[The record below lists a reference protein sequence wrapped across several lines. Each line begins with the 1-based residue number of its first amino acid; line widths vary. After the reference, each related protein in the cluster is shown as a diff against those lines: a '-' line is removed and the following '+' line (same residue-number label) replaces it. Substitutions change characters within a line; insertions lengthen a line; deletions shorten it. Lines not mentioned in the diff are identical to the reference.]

1 MYDCI
6 DPDSKWAL
14 AYKTVQTTASIF
26 IQYNA
31 MKYFSVSMTG
41 VIYSF
46 TPLVACMLAALL
58 LKEKLTF
65 YTIFSVVIVLSCVMM
80 VLFGAEQNEAEAM
93 ETNNTALFTLFAQPF
108 LLGGGMIA
116 ARKMKK
122 NHPLAVTCYSNLLLG
137 TVSIIGVQCYEH
149 INYDFLW
156 TLSWASWLLITLAG
170 IFTIFENTLKFLAFR
185 YEEAAK
191 LQKLAFLPNVWNFS
205 VDGLIL
211 HTTFGSLQLA
221 GFISLFVFYGI
232 ELVTFY
238 FIRVKTD
245 EEKEENL
252 TGNSSKSEN
261 LNEKLLSLN
270 PDQEQ

>member
-1 MYDCI
+1 M
-6 DPDSKWAL
+6 
-14 AYKTVQTTASIF
+14 
-26 IQYNA
+26 
-31 MKYFSVSMTG
+31 
-41 VIYSF
+41 
-46 TPLVACMLAALL
+46 
-58 LKEKLTF
+58 
-65 YTIFSVVIVLSCVMM
+65 
-80 VLFGAEQNEAEAM
+80 
-93 ETNNTALFTLFAQPF
+93 
-108 LLGGGMIA
+108 
-116 ARKMKK
+116 
-122 NHPLAVTCYSNLLLG
+122 
-137 TVSIIGVQCYEH
+137 
-149 INYDFLW
+149 
-156 TLSWASWLLITLAG
+156 LITLAG